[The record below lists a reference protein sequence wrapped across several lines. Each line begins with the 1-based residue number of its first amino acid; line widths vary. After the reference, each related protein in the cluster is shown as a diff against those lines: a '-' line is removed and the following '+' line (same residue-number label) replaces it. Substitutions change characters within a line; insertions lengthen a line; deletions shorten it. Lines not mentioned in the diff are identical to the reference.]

1 MTAKKTI
8 LFVGEAVTL
17 AHVSRP
23 LVLAQSLD
31 PNEFDVHFACDR
43 RYESLLKVAPHIH
56 YWPIRSIPSGPFVK
70 AIDHG
75 WFDWAKK
82 DVESYIAEDLELF
95 EKVKPALVVG
105 DYRLT
110 LPISGT
116 VGGAKVASLTNFH
129 WSPYSLMRVAAPAF
143 PPRPIATRIRGRI
156 QRAFK
161 SPLERT
167 STAVFN
173 AVRERYGQAALN
185 DFHQLVAMGDYTL
198 YVEPPDF
205 MPAEPLPPNHVFLG
219 PILWSPS
226 VAKPS
231 WWEAW
236 DKGRPL
242 IYVTLG
248 SSGAAKQLPSILQSL
263 ERFGATIVVA
273 TAGRIRLDER
283 PNVFAADY
291 LPGLEISAL
300 ASVVVCNGGS
310 ATAYQ
315 ALSQGAPVVGLWSN
329 LDQFYTMTTLERTD
343 AGIACSASNFSQTSF
358 MRAVSTAL
366 EDPQYRSSAAKL
378 ADLFKSYDAQQR
390 FRQFIHDIP
399 ETAH

>member
-1 MTAKKTI
+1 MTAKKAI

-23 LVLAQSLD
+23 MVLAQSLD
-31 PNEFDVHFACDR
+31 PDEFDVHFACDP
-43 RYESLLKVAPHIH
+43 RYEGLLKVAPHIR
-56 YWPIRSIPSGPFVK
+56 YWPIRSMPSEPFVK

-75 WFDWAKK
+75 WFDWSKR
-82 DVESYIAEDLELF
+82 DVESYLAEDILLF
-95 EKVKPALVVG
+95 EKVRPALVVG

-110 LPISGT
+110 LPISGA
-116 VGGAKVASLTNFH
+116 VGGEKIASLTNFH
-129 WSPYSLMRVAAPAF
+129 WSPYSLMRVAAPVF
-143 PPRPIATRIRGRI
+143 PPRPIATRIMGRI
-156 QRAFK
+156 ERAFR
-161 SPLERT
+161 PAAERT
-167 STAVFN
+167 STGVFN
-173 AVRERYGQAALN
+173 SVRERRGQTALK

-205 MPAEPLPPNHVFLG
+205 MPAEPLPPNHIFLG

-236 DKGRPL
+236 NKDRPL

-248 SSGAAKQLPSILQSL
+248 SSGAARQLPSILQSL
-263 ERFGATIVVA
+263 ELFGATVVVA
-273 TAGRIRLDER
+273 TAGRIQLDER

-315 ALSQGAPVVGLWSN
+315 ALSQGTPVVGLWSN
-329 LDQFYTMTTLERTD
+329 LDQFYTMTTLERVGV
-343 AGIACSASNFSQTSF
+343 GIACGAAAFDPALF
-358 MRAVSTAL
+358 AKAMAAVL
-366 EDPQYRSSAAKL
+366 EDKQYRTRAKEF
-378 ADLFKSYDAQQR
+378 AQLFKSHDACDR
-390 FRQFIHDIP
+390 FRRFVRDA
-399 ETAH
+399 TAN